1 MPDKANHVQWLKYLA
16 GGLLLLILAAVL
28 FYQQI
33 IFGIAQL
40 VAQEVARSQALTLK
54 FKLRGSIFSSLYIE
68 DLHLQP
74 FPGNVKLPVERIDAE
89 LVGLQ
94 YNLLNL
100 LKKDYRNIVDLIE
113 LKDVDVVV
121 RPAPAAPPPPQG
133 KPSGLRIPAVIP
145 KKIDIQDVNLLVR
158 GATGDL
164 KVENFALQFRQDG
177 EGFLDCSILQIPG
190 VGTWS
195 RLHASLS
202 ESQNILTLRNL
213 LLPPILQ
220 LQRVQ
225 IDLSGSEQGKYALKL
240 DAGALG
246 SSVTATVDYE
256 QPESEQSFDLTLELL
271 GLDLGQV
278 KKLTSIPLSG
288 SVPKIEARLSGQ
300 LAHSSSFSGSFAADA
315 KAVQYDKYLLDSAG
329 ISLTLDHGR
338 GSIENLAVDAGQ
350 NKLRAAGNFTLP
362 DQLSELATRTAA
374 NVGLAVSVP
383 EPARF
388 VPGLTATS
396 LASGGIELANGKA
409 RAAFT
414 ESVAGVGMEQLLP
427 GFGISSV
434 DSSLIAAAT
443 LPLSSDLWSSISA
456 EIVSEC
462 LDIFYRDARIE
473 RVQLTGRMTDGRTAT
488 ATATVQSGKS
498 RAELETTAPL
508 PLPDSPFDPKRAA
521 ATIRFNV
528 ASVSDFIRQSQVEG
542 NLTADGDLQINNLQ
556 PTGSINAN
564 GTQIKFQ
571 GMTLQSFVLGVTFK
585 QNKAH
590 IDRLRLGIDP
600 DNFLQ
605 VSGAASLTDPFPFQF
620 DGALNLKSL
629 GVFDNLLKGFNMKP
643 GLGGE
648 MSAAFSAS
656 GDVHDPK
663 ARLQLSG
670 SQLQYSGLTIES
682 LDLQAR
688 VQNSAATIEAGHIYL
703 NQTNYIS
710 FTGEAGLKEP
720 YPYKSD
726 GSLEFNDLG
735 VFKGMLVQ
743 AGQPPKASG
752 NIHANWS
759 FSGDASTP
767 IPEAKLSIAG
777 DGITYRGL
785 SIQGIKIEGNLQD
798 RKLNLPNF
806 NITFNKENSIAATGN
821 ALLQEPY
828 PYESNARVGFQDL
841 GFLNELAKSFG
852 QDLGL
857 AGKLAMN
864 WQGRGPLKDQT
875 GSFEIHGDKLRTK
888 TLQSTKLDLV
898 GNYSGF
904 NFNISQL
911 QVFSPYAD
919 LDATV
924 QFSPELLQIPKL
936 VIRRSGNTVNGTVKI
951 PLDLRPGKKVPL
963 NLDQP
968 FEINI
973 AGDKIVLASFQTG
986 KPQLT
991 GTVGFR
997 FQGSQTLRDPLIQVV
1012 ATARDIKTASV
1023 SKLSAANG
1031 DLNVKIANKVLTV
1044 DGKVEQADIHPLRI
1058 TGKMPLDVADVI
1070 QNGSIR
1076 SDTPLQ
1082 FAINWPDNN
1091 LAFARKIVP
1100 GIKVLEGSVGVDA
1113 AVNGTIAKPDLSGGL
1128 RANIA
1133 RFQAKTDVVPPI
1145 SGFAAN
1151 ISFRH
1156 DRIQIEQFKG
1166 LAGGGQ
1172 FGASGAIDLTDGTN
1186 PKFGLTLTGRQVL
1199 LTRSDEII
1207 VRCNL
1212 NLAVNGPLSGGEVS
1226 GSVGITTSRFF
1237 KDIDILPLNLPG
1249 RPPPQP
1255 PPQAMSKIA
1264 IETPPF
1270 NNWKFNVTIRSDDPF
1285 LIQSNLARGRV
1296 SINLQ
1301 AGGTGATPSLVGTV
1315 RVDRLV
1321 ANLPFSKMTIEGGRI
1336 DFVQGGNI
1344 LDPTLSIVGRSTVSD
1359 YEVRLRIFG
1368 HASNPTVLL
1377 DSSPPLSQGDILV
1390 LLATGSP
1397 TSTYAQNPSLLAG
1410 RATFLVLQ
1418 QIWKKFFPSTN
1429 RAEEEKE
1436 PFTDRFS
1443 VNVTPGNRVG
1453 EQDIVSTFRLTNN
1466 WQIIGDFGT
1475 SSYQGRLKY
1484 LIRFR

>member
-121 RPAPAAPPPPQG
+121 RPAPAGPAPPQG

-145 KKIDIQDVNLLVR
+145 KKIDVQDVNLLVR
-158 GATGDL
+158 GAAGDL

-246 SSVTATVDYE
+246 SSITATLDYE
-256 QPESEQSFDLTLELL
+256 QPETEQSIDLTLKIS

-288 SVPKIEARLSGQ
+288 SVPKIEARLTGQ
-300 LAHSSSFSGSFAADA
+300 LAHPSTLSGSFFVDA
-315 KAVQYDKYLLDSAG
+315 KSVQFDKYLFDSAG
-329 ISLTLDHGR
+329 MSLVLDHGT
-338 GSIENLAVDAGQ
+338 GTIENLAVDAGQ
-350 NKLRAAGNFTLP
+350 NKLRAAGNFNLP
-362 DQLSELATRTAA
+362 DQLSELATRTEAHF
-374 NVGLAVSVP
+374 GLAVSVR
-383 EPARF
+383 EPGRF
-388 VPGLTATS
+388 VSGLNATS
-396 LASGGIELANGKA
+396 VATGGVELVNGEVQA
-409 RAAFT
+409 TFSD
-414 ESVAGVGMEQLLP
+414 SVTGISMEQLVP

-434 DSSLIAAAT
+434 DSRLIAAAT
-443 LPLSSDLWSSISA
+443 LPLSPDIWSSVCA
-456 EIVSEC
+456 ENLTEC
-462 LDIFYRDARIE
+462 LDISYRDARIE
-473 RVQLTGRMTDGRTAT
+473 RIRLTGTVTAGT
-488 ATATVQSGKS
+488 ATATVNVRSGKS
-498 RAELETTAPL
+498 RAESVATIPL
-508 PLPDSPFDPKRAA
+508 PRPDSTFDPRRVG
-521 ATIRFNV
+521 ATIKFSL
-528 ASVSDFIRQSQVEG
+528 ASLSDFIPKTPIEG

-556 PTGSINAN
+556 PTGAVNVN
-564 GTQIKFQ
+564 GTQIKYQ
-571 GMTLQSFVLGVTFK
+571 GMTVQSVVLGATFK
-585 QNKAH
+585 ENRAH
-590 IDRLRLGIDP
+590 IDKFRIAIDP
-600 DNFLQ
+600 DNFFQLAG
-605 VSGAASLTDPFPFQF
+605 SGGLTDPFPFQCE
-620 DGALNLKSL
+620 GALNLKNLSAL
-629 GVFDNLLKGFNMKP
+629 DSLLKGFNIKP
-643 GLGGE
+643 GVGGE
-648 MSAAFSAS
+648 LNVAFSAS
-656 GDVHDPK
+656 GDVHDPR
-663 ARLQLSG
+663 ASLQLSG
-670 SQLQYSGLTIES
+670 NQLTYSGLTIEN
-682 LDLQAR
+682 LDLQAKAE
-688 VQNSAATIEAGHIYL
+688 NSVATIEAGHVYL

-710 FTGEAGLKEP
+710 FTGEAGLKQP

-726 GSLEFNDLG
+726 GSIDLNDLG
-735 VFKGMLVQ
+735 VFNGMLVQ

-759 FSGDASTP
+759 FSGDTSKG
-767 IPEAKLSIAG
+767 IPDANLSIAG
-777 DGITYRGL
+777 DQIIYRGL
-785 SIQGIKIEGNLQD
+785 SIQGIHIEGNLKD
-798 RKLNLPNF
+798 RKLSLPAF
-806 NITFNKENSIAATGN
+806 NITFNKENTIAVTGN

-828 PYESNARVGFQDL
+828 AYESDARVQFQDL

-857 AGKLAMN
+857 AGKLAMR
-864 WQGRGPLKDQT
+864 WQGQGPLTDQT
-875 GSFEIHGDKLRTK
+875 GTFEIHGDQLRTK
-888 TLQSTKLDLV
+888 MLQSTKLDLS
-898 GNYSGF
+898 GSYNGF
-904 NFNISQL
+904 NADISQL

-936 VIRRSGNTVNGTVKI
+936 VVRRSGNAVSGAIKI
-951 PLDLRPGKKVPL
+951 PLDLRPGNKVPL
-963 NLDQP
+963 KLDQP

-973 AGDKIVLASFQTG
+973 AADKIVLASFQTG

-997 FQGSQTLRDPLIQVV
+997 FQASQTLRDPLVQFV
-1012 ATARDIKTASV
+1012 ATARDIRAVSV
-1023 SKLSAANG
+1023 SRLSAANG
-1031 DLNVKIANKVLTV
+1031 DLNVQIANKVLTV
-1044 DGKVEQADIHPLRI
+1044 DGKIEQPDIHPLRI
-1058 TGKMPLDVADVI
+1058 TGKMPLDVADII
-1070 QNGSIR
+1070 QTGSVK
-1076 SDTPLQ
+1076 SNTPLQ
-1082 FAINWPDNN
+1082 FSINCPDNN
-1091 LAFARKIVP
+1091 LAFARKLVP
-1100 GIKVLEGSVGVDA
+1100 GIKVLEGSASVNVEI
-1113 AVNGTIAKPDLSGGL
+1113 NGTIAKPDLSGGV

-1133 RFQAKTDVVPPI
+1133 RFQARTDTVPPI
-1145 SGFAAN
+1145 SEFATN
-1151 ISFRH
+1151 ISFRR
-1156 DRIQIEQFKG
+1156 DRIQIDQFKG
-1166 LAGGGQ
+1166 LAGGGA
-1172 FGASGAIDLTDGTN
+1172 FSAGGAIDLTDGTN
-1186 PKFGLTLTGRQVL
+1186 PKFGLTFTGRQVL
-1199 LTRSDEII
+1199 LTRSDGII
-1207 VRCNL
+1207 VRSNL
-1212 NLAVNGPLSGGEVS
+1212 NLAVNGPLSGGDVS
-1226 GSVGITTSRFF
+1226 GTVGITSSRFF

-1255 PPQAMSKIA
+1255 PPQAMPKIA
-1264 IETPPF
+1264 VETPPF
-1270 NNWKFNVTIRSDDPF
+1270 NNWKFNVAIRSDDPF
-1285 LIQSNLARGRV
+1285 LIQSNLARGRI

-1301 AGGTGATPSLVGTV
+1301 AGGTGASPSVTGNV
-1315 RVDRLV
+1315 RIDRLV
-1321 ANLPFSKMTIEGGRI
+1321 ANLPFSRMTIEGGRI

-1344 LDPTLSIVGRSTVSD
+1344 LDPSLSIVGRSTVSD
-1359 YEVRLRIFG
+1359 YDVRLRIFG

-1397 TSTYAQNPSLLAG
+1397 PSTYAQNPSLLAG

-1418 QIWKKFFPSTN
+1418 QLWKKFFPSTN
-1429 RAEEEKE
+1429 RADVEKE
-1436 PFTDRFS
+1436 PFIDRFS

-1453 EQDIVSTFRLTNN
+1453 EQDIVSTFRVTPN